1 MSMSTASSRGLTWRH
16 PETKENGVGDQ
27 QEVRSLVTRWA
38 EAVHRGDLT
47 TVLDR
52 HADDIVMFDVPP
64 PDPGVRGIDAYRETW
79 PPFFEW
85 QQAGASFTVLELDV
99 TAGADV
105 AFAWALLQC
114 GDEAERTRHPGHRLR
129 LTIGLRKVDG
139 AWIVTHEHHS
149 FPHRD

>member
-1 MSMSTASSRGLTWRH
+1 MSADEERIRTLIQ
-16 PETKENGVGDQ
+16 D
-27 QEVRSLVTRWA
+27 WA
-38 EAVHRGDLT
+38 TAVHTGDLDG
-47 TVLDR
+47 VLAG

-64 PDPGVRGIDAYRETW
+64 PYQGVRGIDAYRETW
-79 PPFFEW
+79 PPFFDW
-85 QQAGASFTVLELDV
+85 QRTGASFTVLELDV

-114 GDEAERTRHPGHRLR
+114 GDEAERTRHPDHRLR

-139 AWIVTHEHHS
+139 EWTVTHEHHS